1 MDEAGQTTQPP
12 LIMAPPSLNADP
24 VGEATDTIVDNGI
37 MSSSRTRTGKSR
49 SGTSRRADSANGD
62 SSASEDSEDTGTP
75 GDAAAS
81 GEASAGDGEPAA
93 SGASGATGEEGTT
106 EAASGTKVP
115 LPAETIG
122 KAKARS
128 GGSFGSAVDKSPVD
142 NGRGSERQG
151 SQPTM
156 SSDDGGWLTDEKT
169 GTAESADS
177 ATSSPSVAAAA
188 TPMSAKP
195 TASPSTAPTG
205 TGSPYSG
212 STSSYSSGSGSSY
225 SGSSYSGSGSP
236 YSSASYAPPSR
247 YSGPAPA
254 GAPEATPSANGQA
267 PRNGFS
273 AGATATVTGA
283 AAGLASSVTSA
294 WQRQRRASVGNT
306 QPRKPTKRQAML
318 TLSRVEP
325 WSVMKFSF
333 VASLVAFVIL
343 FVAVAVLYMVL
354 SALGV
359 FDSLQNT
366 VSSITSSQSNSGT
379 DISHWFSASR
389 ILGYTAL
396 LGALNIVLITA
407 MATVGSVIYNLI
419 AKTIG
424 GIEVTLRETD

>member
-1 MDEAGQTTQPP
+1 VHQWSTEEDGVDEAGQTTQPP
-12 LIMAPPSLNADP
+12 LIMAPLSLNADP

-37 MSSSRTRTGKSR
+37 MSSSRTRAGKSR
-49 SGTSRRADSANGD
+49 SGASRRANAANGD
-62 SSASEDSEDTGTP
+62 SPASGDTAKSEDSEDTGTP
-75 GDAAAS
+75 ADAATAT
-81 GEASAGDGEPAA
+81 EASAGDIEPAE
-93 SGASGATGEEGTT
+93 SGVTGEEDTT

-122 KAKARS
+122 KARARS
-128 GGSFGSAVDKSPVD
+128 GGSFGSAVEKSPVD
-142 NGRGSERQG
+142 NGRSSEWQG

-156 SSDDGGWLTDEKT
+156 SSDDSGWLTDKK
-169 GTAESADS
+169 AEPAD
-177 ATSSPSVAAAA
+177 PAAASAATGAASAAPA
-188 TPMSAKP
+188 TPTSTKP
-195 TASPSTAPTG
+195 TASPSA
-205 TGSPYSG
+205 
-212 STSSYSSGSGSSY
+212 SSYSDSGSSY
-225 SGSSYSGSGSP
+225 LGSSYAGPGSS
-236 YSSASYAPPSR
+236 YLSSAYAPPAD
-247 YSGPAPA
+247 YPGPAPA
-254 GAPEATPSANGQA
+254 GAPEATPPVNGEP

-273 AGATATVTGA
+273 SGTATVTGA

-294 WQRQRRASVGNT
+294 WQRQRRASVRNP

-318 TLSRVEP
+318 TLARVEP

-333 VASLVAFVIL
+333 VASVVAFIIL

-359 FDSLQNT
+359 FDSLQHT

-379 DISHWFSASR
+379 DISHWFSASL
-389 ILGYTAL
+389 ILGYTAM